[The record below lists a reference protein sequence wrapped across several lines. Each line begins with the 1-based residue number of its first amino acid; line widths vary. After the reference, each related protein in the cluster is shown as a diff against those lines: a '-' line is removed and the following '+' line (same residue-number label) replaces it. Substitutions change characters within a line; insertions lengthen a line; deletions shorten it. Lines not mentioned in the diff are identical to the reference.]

1 MSNLRL
7 GACLPN
13 IDEPDDASFNRLRSM
28 RAEQIGTLWTRAD
41 RNGVG
46 GTQHRRPVYERL
58 ERELNKPTYDLRVGP
73 STACSINTWLDM
85 ARAAL
90 DQIPDA
96 IIVEGRLNLRV
107 LNEVNLKSEG
117 GWIPLTYFALIEGVY
132 RLRSMLRECPIVCA
146 PISLGDPDW
155 LEWLTEFDALCAKD
169 GHPFDRR
176 AVNAYAHLLNEVY
189 RFVGARPVD
198 VTEMNTLEIAPSRTR
213 GRWIIDRASMLA
225 SLGVESAQ
233 VFIAG
238 GTSHGAWPD
247 QYILADDEAETIG
260 NRGPLGITPA
270 APKPVEVTPMPQNP
284 PREDVIARI
293 HNRAEE
299 YGFPIVD
306 IAVKLFIQES
316 GLRQYDDKGEILT
329 SPAGAKGIGQ
339 FMPEWWGEHIWST
352 WETSIDTAMRWITD
366 LYHNDYRSIPLVLV
380 HYNGGGGAVAAWRS
394 GHPYDESVA
403 YVTAILGDTTVAQF
417 SDLASLGYSFEIARN
432 VCSCIALHGAARM
445 LGIPLD
451 VSAVIDRMWANR
463 SLWTGNDDFAGS
475 NAFLATL
482 EWFGMSGSVIDA
494 ERAKQ
499 ALWNGHPVALST
511 PRHYYLAQRPARTDN
526 DLFVGNTGLAR
537 TNGLEWMS
545 ADTIRARDEGLEMI
559 EITHTDAVVMDPPV
573 ETPDEIT
580 KCLDGL
586 WTETL
591 DLVQIDHEQRARQI
605 QELIARLKV
614 AIGR

>member
-1 MSNLRL
+1 M
-7 GACLPN
+7 
-13 IDEPDDASFNRLRSM
+13 
-28 RAEQIGTLWTRAD
+28 
-41 RNGVG
+41 
-46 GTQHRRPVYERL
+46 
-58 ERELNKPTYDLRVGP
+58 
-73 STACSINTWLDM
+73 
-85 ARAAL
+85 
-90 DQIPDA
+90 
-96 IIVEGRLNLRV
+96 
-107 LNEVNLKSEG
+107 
-117 GWIPLTYFALIEGVY
+117 
-132 RLRSMLRECPIVCA
+132 
-146 PISLGDPDW
+146 
-155 LEWLTEFDALCAKD
+155 
-169 GHPFDRR
+169 
-176 AVNAYAHLLNEVY
+176 
-189 RFVGARPVD
+189 
-198 VTEMNTLEIAPSRTR
+198 
-213 GRWIIDRASMLA
+213 
-225 SLGVESAQ
+225 
-233 VFIAG
+233 
-238 GTSHGAWPD
+238 
-247 QYILADDEAETIG
+247 
-260 NRGPLGITPA
+260 
-270 APKPVEVTPMPQNP
+270 
-284 PREDVIARI
+284 
-293 HNRAEE
+293 
-299 YGFPIVD
+299 
-306 IAVKLFIQES
+306 
-316 GLRQYDDKGEILT
+316 
-329 SPAGAKGIGQ
+329 
-339 FMPEWWGEHIWST
+339 
-352 WETSIDTAMRWITD
+352 
-366 LYHNDYRSIPLVLV
+366 
-380 HYNGGGGAVAAWRS
+380 AAWRS
-394 GHPYDESVA
+394 GHPYEESVA

-451 VSAVIDRMWANR
+451 VSAVIDRMWADR